1 MGFSNRLM
9 RRGNKMNAYRILYE
23 VLIHLE
29 NPGSSKTIKVDSITP
44 KHGVYSITIATAVLE
59 HSIRAI
65 IPTIKLVSLR
75 MGGTVYKVPTSLRL
89 DERISTSIRWLI
101 RAARNRQENGIVA
114 RLVREILEAICG
126 YGEAINKKK
135 EVHRIA
141 EANKAFARYRLC
153 FDTIEI
159 LY

>member
-1 MGFSNRLM
+1 M
-9 RRGNKMNAYRILYE
+9 RSGNKMNAYRILYE
-23 VLIHLE
+23 VLIRLD
-29 NPGSSKTIKVDSITP
+29 NTGSSKVIKVYSHSTLP
-44 KHGVYSITIATAVLE
+44 KDGVHSTTIVTAILE
-59 HSIRAI
+59 HAIRAI

-89 DERISTSIRWLI
+89 DERISMSIRWII

-114 RLVREILEAICG
+114 SLVREILEAICG

-153 FDTIEI
+153 FYII
-159 LY
+159 